1 MNNLNF
7 KLDNNLDLV
16 WGKIGAG
23 PNPYEA
29 YFCKELSTGDLV
41 FSGTVRNQ
49 PKDPALFVKSSAAGV
64 VTFGMM
70 YAHSSDN
77 IELKSMVVAS
87 DGNVVMAGKIGSKML
102 LIKADTSGTLQWAKS
117 VQIHDET
124 VAYSIARASSGTG
137 FIISGKTVNSGNSNV
152 FVM

>member
-29 YFCKELSTGDLV
+29 YYCEELSSGELV

-49 PKDPALFVKSSAAGV
+49 PTDPALFVKSSAAGV
-64 VTFGMM
+64 VTFG
-70 YAHSSDN
+70 
-77 IELKSMVVAS
+77 
-87 DGNVVMAGKIGSKML
+87 
-102 LIKADTSGTLQWAKS
+102 
-117 VQIHDET
+117 
-124 VAYSIARASSGTG
+124 
-137 FIISGKTVNSGNSNV
+137 
-152 FVM
+152 